1 MSPPTAA
8 PPSWSRAPTPLPTFA
23 SGPCTSRPS
32 VAPSTAVPRGTS
44 GTTSPPSPAGPRH
57 GYGVAHEACLQLG
70 GEAGERQVAGPP
82 EVAVA
87 GAGGGPLG
95 GCLLLTRG

>member
-1 MSPPTAA
+1 MKVFVAGATGVLGK
-8 PPSWSRAPTPLPTFA
+8 RAVRRLVGA
-23 SGPCTSRPS
+23 GHH
-32 VAPSTAVPRGTS
+32 VTAVARGPEKAELLRS
-44 GTTSPPSPAGPRH
+44 LGADPVPVDLFDP
-57 GYGVAHEACLQLG
+57 EAVK
-70 GEAGERQVAGPP
+70 EAVAGPP